1 MHSVSPIVLSPRI
14 CRRYVFI
21 AKEIC
26 NSSFLQFSKKLSSKL
41 QRIDLNINPA
51 GLMLC
56 KENCVLCPA
65 PLKPCLV
72 CKMIIGL
79 SLTIMTLLTSQET
92 LLLSQLGSSS
102 SLWSRQSKYPSQT
115 LYKKWVKIHKKNII
129 AKKYLVTGNPEALGG
144 ANLQITLYRLTLVVT
159 L

>member
-26 NSSFLQFSKKLSSKL
+26 NSSFLQSSKKLSSKL

-79 SLTIMTLLTSQET
+79 SLTVMTLLTSQET

-115 LYKKWVKIHKKNII
+115 LYKNLGQNSHKKYSCQENTLSRGIQR
-129 AKKYLVTGNPEALGG
+129 LSEAP
-144 ANLQITLYRLTLVVT
+144 TF
-159 L
+159 